1 MLNIDDKRL
10 EIINQKICVGNIE
23 KIYKNEVH
31 KGHNIN
37 IKIEFINT
45 NTKEKG
51 YINLEAGFEDLD
63 KDNIKYFANK
73 KYKGIPY
80 DDDKQFITIEVY
92 DTENLYSTHINEEM
106 NIELK
111 EIKDNKIK
119 VLFEVNTDDINIK
132 YDGNLDIDNEEK

>member
-51 YINLEAGFEDLD
+51 FINLEAGFEDLD
-63 KDNIKYFANK
+63 KDNIKYFVNK

-92 DTENLYSTHINEEM
+92 DTKNFYSTHIDEEM

-111 EIKDNKIK
+111 EIKDNKMK
-119 VLFEVNTDDINIK
+119 VLFEVNTDVINIK
-132 YDGNLDIDNEEK
+132 YDGYLDIDNEEK